1 VDHVVVGALELAAQR
16 PLEGLDL
23 GAEVGVVGGHPEEP
37 AVALALDVGLVA
49 VAHHQEIHGVMVIER
64 THHVAEL
71 HPGAGR
77 ARHGAEA
84 GDEDARHGC
93 HHAPAPRA
101 AHQEPAARG
110 RTTDRWLEFEIP
122 LGYIG
127 STMNRLVAYL
137 REQVFVDFQGELSME
152 KVRELLA
159 GDESRD
165 TKVLLARL
173 TRDGG
178 TNDMMV
184 ALADCLLEVVQ
195 RALSDEVMK
204 EQLRAYIE
212 A

>member
-1 VDHVVVGALELAAQR
+1 MDDVVVGALELPAERA
-16 PLEGLDL
+16 LEGLDL
-23 GAEVGVVGGHPEEP
+23 RAQVGVVGRHPQEP

-49 VAHHQEIHGVMVIER
+49 VAHHQEVDGVAGGER
-64 THHVAEL
+64 AHDVAEL
-71 HPGAGR
+71 DAGAGR
-77 ARHGAEA
+77 PGDRAEA
-84 GDEDARHGC
+84 GDEDPGHPLHARPA
-93 HHAPAPRA
+93 APAHQGGADHRRSSDPR
-101 AHQEPAARG
+101 
-110 RTTDRWLEFEIP
+110 LEFEIS
-122 LGYIG
+122 LRYIG

-137 REQVFVDFQGELSME
+137 RDHVFVDFQGDLTLE

-165 TKVLLARL
+165 AKVLLARL

-195 RALSDEVMK
+195 RALTDEIMK
-204 EQLRAYIE
+204 EQVRAYIE

>member
-1 VDHVVVGALELAAQR
+1 MIQR
-16 PLEGLDL
+16 
-23 GAEVGVVGGHPEEP
+23 
-37 AVALALDVGLVA
+37 
-49 VAHHQEIHGVMVIER
+49 Q
-64 THHVAEL
+64 
-71 HPGAGR
+71 
-77 ARHGAEA
+77 
-84 GDEDARHGC
+84 
-93 HHAPAPRA
+93 
-101 AHQEPAARG
+101 
-110 RTTDRWLEFEIP
+110 LEFVNA

-137 REQVFVDFQGELSME
+137 REQVFVDFQGELSTE

-165 TKVLLARL
+165 AKVLLARL

-195 RALSDEVMK
+195 KALSDEVMK

>member
-1 VDHVVVGALELAAQR
+1 
-16 PLEGLDL
+16 
-23 GAEVGVVGGHPEEP
+23 
-37 AVALALDVGLVA
+37 
-49 VAHHQEIHGVMVIER
+49 M
-64 THHVAEL
+64 
-71 HPGAGR
+71 
-77 ARHGAEA
+77 
-84 GDEDARHGC
+84 
-93 HHAPAPRA
+93 
-101 AHQEPAARG
+101 
-110 RTTDRWLEFEIP
+110 
-122 LGYIG
+122 GYIG
-127 STMNRLVAYL
+127 STMNRLVAFL
-137 REQVFVDFQGELSME
+137 RDHVFVDFQGELTLE

-165 TKVLLARL
+165 AKVLLARL